1 MTIDLQCARMNK
13 STRNT
18 IAEALENLATQKSW
32 SSAVWQRCYNLV
44 LANWDEDEELMEFVQ
59 HDLINYDDM
68 FHPRRILGFQ
78 LKSDFDC
85 LDDYRHDFCAV
96 AAALRA
102 NMSLMKA
109 RRRFCFRSEHAQRS
123 QDARYWVDS

>member
-1 MTIDLQCARMNK
+1 MNE

-32 SSAVWQRCYNLV
+32 SSGVWQRCFNLV

-59 HDLINYDDM
+59 HDLINYDYM
-68 FHPRRILGFQ
+68 FHPRHILGFQ
-78 LKSDFDC
+78 LKSDFDS
-85 LDDYRHDFCAV
+85 LEDYRHDFCAL

-102 NMSLMKA
+102 NMSLMNA
-109 RRRFCFRSEHAQRS
+109 RQQFGFRNEHAQRS
-123 QDARYWVDS
+123 RDTRYWIDS